1 MSAAVCARPKHALG
15 PVGTETSFFGF
26 ASGSRLRSSVA
37 PRLPSYTPFPFRSGR
52 KFCRGRI
59 ERATSGAL
67 WTVAIDAALGRWDDG
82 NGRRI
87 GPSQTRADSLS
98 ITARFLCPTPSAC
111 LPVPAPTPICNAFPE
126 GTGLGDSRHFLARFI
141 MGDLRLASPHFRLL
155 SAPKSL
161 QLSCPPRCL
170 FPTSAFPGV
179 FGLSLFPRF
188 NLGNYSQ
195 DKETLTLFSA
205 QITSRPLF
213 LGSSRSVL
221 DLTVFS

>member
-26 ASGSRLRSSVA
+26 ASGSRLPSSSLLDFHHI
-37 PRLPSYTPFPFRSGR
+37 RPFPF
-52 KFCRGRI
+52 
-59 ERATSGAL
+59 AL
-67 WTVAIDAALGRWDDG
+67 VGNSVAVAS
-82 NGRRI
+82 NGRRVELC
-87 GPSQTRADSLS
+87 GRSQSTRRWDSGTLGRRKRPAHR
-98 ITARFLCPTPSAC
+98 TLPNTRRLAFDHCPFPMPNAFC
-111 LPVPAPTPICNAFPE
+111 LPARPGADYDLQCVPRRNRSWRFPALPRE
-126 GTGLGDSRHFLARFI
+126 IHRR
-141 MGDLRLASPHFRLL
+141 RSPHFRLL

-188 NLGNYSQ
+188 NLGNYFQ